1 MGIQA
6 GCAASEREAGAG
18 IEAQFAPISDLR
30 LCLQL
35 RVRYVCAT
43 CALLPAAVLP
53 VAHLLSSVRVCVRVL
68 LGWSRRV
75 QCTQPKPYTT

>member
-43 CALLPAAVLP
+43 CALKAQYETP
-53 VAHLLSSVRVCVRVL
+53 VTLLSFL
-68 LGWSRRV
+68 LMI
-75 QCTQPKPYTT
+75 PP